1 MKEPVFI
8 KQVRKMNTER
18 QKNFIIKLAYILVIA
33 ALIFVILKYVIPL
46 FMPFIIG
53 FFIALILK
61 PIINFIS
68 KKIKIKRVKISAV
81 VLIVFYLLFFL
92 IISMFGVKIYTYTKE
107 MFYNLPQFYVNTIE
121 PVLNDVVIWLR
132 KTAPQMDIWIANSF
146 ESINDSIL
154 SFVKSMSSTVMKAIM
169 SVAGGI
175 PSFFIRFLFTI
186 VASFFFTIDY
196 SKITKFIL
204 MQFSEKNQN
213 IILNVKKNGV
223 DTIFKFIRA
232 YAILIM
238 ITFIELSIGLTILK
252 IPNSILFAALI
263 AIIDILPIL
272 GTGGVLLPWAAICII
287 TGNVGLAIGLVVLY
301 LVVLVIRQTLEPKVV
316 GNQIG
321 LHPLVTLMC
330 MFVGAQLF
338 GFIGLFLLPIL
349 VTILK
354 NMNDEGVIHLFK
366 Y

>member
-1 MKEPVFI
+1 
-8 KQVRKMNTER
+8 MNTEK

-33 ALIFVILKYVIPL
+33 GLLFVILKYVIPL

-53 FFIALILK
+53 FIIALILK
-61 PIINFIS
+61 PIIIFIN
-68 KKIKIKRVKISAV
+68 KKIKIKRVKISAI
-81 VLIVFYLLFFL
+81 VLIIFYLLFF
-92 IISMFGVKIYTYTKE
+92 IVISMFGVKIYTYTKE
-107 MFYNLPQFYVNTIE
+107 IFYNLPEFYVNTIE

-132 KTAPQMDIWIANSF
+132 KTAPQMDIWISNGF

-154 SFVKSMSSTVMKAIM
+154 SFVKSISSTVMRAIM

-175 PSFFIRFLFTI
+175 PSFFIKFLFTI
-186 VASFFFTIDY
+186 VSSFFFTIDY
-196 SKITKFIL
+196 TKITKFIL

-213 IILNVKKNGV
+213 MILNIKKNGI

-238 ITFIELSIGLTILK
+238 ITFIELSIGLSILK

-263 AIIDILPIL
+263 AVIDILPIL

-287 TGNVGLAIGLVVLY
+287 TGNVSLAVGLVILY
-301 LVVLVIRQTLEPKVV
+301 VVVLVIRQTLEPKVV

-321 LHPLVTLMC
+321 LHPIITLMC

-354 NMNDEGVIHLFK
+354 NMNDEGAIHLFK